1 MEEMM
6 KSKITPLSEEVA
18 QSFADAMEE
27 ANKAQQEFIERLPIL
42 TDRIFRMVEDEM
54 AAKMLI
60 AAERFAEAS
69 FLTRRYWKRK
79 VEKSQKALE
88 ETHKVFEGW
97 RKVYRK

>member
-69 FLTRRYWKRK
+69 FLPRRYWKRK